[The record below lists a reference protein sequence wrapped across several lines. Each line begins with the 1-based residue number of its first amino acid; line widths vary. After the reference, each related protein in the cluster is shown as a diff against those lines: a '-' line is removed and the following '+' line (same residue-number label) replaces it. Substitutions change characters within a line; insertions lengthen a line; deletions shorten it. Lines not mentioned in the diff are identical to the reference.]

1 MVPVERM
8 MLMGRS
14 LQDKLATLDP
24 GRRAQIE
31 AETDRLQEEYL
42 NTQQP
47 SKRQREERDDTDSEK
62 G

>member
-1 MVPVERM
+1 
-8 MLMGRS
+8 MGRS
-14 LQDKLATLDP
+14 LQDKIAALDP
-24 GRRAQIE
+24 GRRARIE

-47 SKRQREERDDTDSEK
+47 PKRQREERDDTDSEK

>member
-1 MVPVERM
+1 
-8 MLMGRS
+8 MGRS

>member
-1 MVPVERM
+1 

-24 GRRAQIE
+24 GCRARIE

-47 SKRQREERDDTDSEK
+47 ANRVCEEHRDTDTERR
-62 G
+62 

>member
-24 GRRAQIE
+24 GRRVRIE
-31 AETDRLQEEYL
+31 AEADRLQEEYL

-47 SKRQREERDDTDSEK
+47 AKRQREEHRDTDTERR
-62 G
+62 

>member
-1 MVPVERM
+1 MAPAERI

-24 GRRAQIE
+24 GCRARIE

-47 SKRQREERDDTDSEK
+47 ANRVCEEHRDTDTERR
-62 G
+62 